1 MAARVGITTKTL
13 RGDVGITMWT
23 WMAVLMNTYYIA
35 LNKATKQT
43 TDNPIGQPRETSMLE
58 TSRRAWS
65 HKPGLANKKNLLR
78 NPNHSSQKGLWT
90 KRTLWTTRAQDTAA
104 HGIETHRIRARSIEP
119 HTVET
124 QRIGAHSLGA

>member
-1 MAARVGITTKTL
+1 MAARVGITTKTPW
-13 RGDVGITMWT
+13 GDVGLTMWT

-35 LNKATKQT
+35 WNKATKQT
-43 TDNPIGQPRETSMLE
+43 TDNPIGQPRQTSMLE

-65 HKPGLANKKNLLR
+65 HKPGLADKKKTKPLFTKATR
-78 NPNHSSQKGLWT
+78 DQ
-90 KRTLWTTRAQDTAA
+90 KRTLWTKRAQDTEA
-104 HGIETHRIRARSIEP
+104 HGIETHRIGARSIET